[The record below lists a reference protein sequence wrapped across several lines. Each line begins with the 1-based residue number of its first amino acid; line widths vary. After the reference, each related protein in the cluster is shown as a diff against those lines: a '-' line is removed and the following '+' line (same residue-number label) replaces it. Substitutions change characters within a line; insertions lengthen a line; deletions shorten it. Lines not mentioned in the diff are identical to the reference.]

1 MLKDYLR
8 KITRISHTESIDN
21 CNSNRLID
29 PHQVHTTSD
38 FLRVPCLAGTL
49 SNCCM
54 FHAEQSCNHHFSS
67 TKKRLSI
74 MSTMTLKPSKGKV
87 HYLIH
92 SSHFMHCQC
101 STFIQI
107 AQITSIFR
115 VSLPVYLRCI
125 STYKL
130 KKGSHQSSQ

>member
-92 SSHFMHCQC
+92 SSHFMHCQAVP
-101 STFIQI
+101 SFELLRSLVSSELVFQ
-107 AQITSIFR
+107 SI
-115 VSLPVYLRCI
+115 SGAYPHI
-125 STYKL
+125 N
-130 KKGSHQSSQ
+130 

>member
-8 KITRISHTESIDN
+8 KITRISHTESIDD
-21 CNSNRLID
+21 CNSNRLIV

-74 MSTMTLKPSKGKV
+74 MSTMTLKPSKRRFTT
-87 HYLIH
+87 
-92 SSHFMHCQC
+92 SS
-101 STFIQI
+101 I
-107 AQITSIFR
+107 AATLCIANAVPSFELLRSLVSSELVFQSI
-115 VSLPVYLRCI
+115 SGAYPHI
-125 STYKL
+125 N
-130 KKGSHQSSQ
+130 